1 MKPLP
6 RGSKSMALSIGALGV
21 VYGDIGTSPL
31 YALRECFHGSHAM
44 PVTEANVL
52 GLLSLFFWA
61 LTLIVSVKY
70 IGFVMCANH
79 KGEGGILALVALAAP
94 EQFSRKRVGF
104 LLMACGVFGAGLLY
118 GDGILTPALTVLS
131 AVEGLA
137 IATPSLSRFIVP
149 ITLLILIVLFYMQRH
164 GTGRMGAAFGPI
176 MVVWFVTLSAL
187 GLRQIVHVPAVLQA
201 INPYYAVAFMLEHGR
216 LGFFILGAVFLVV
229 TGAEALYADMGHFG
243 PRPIRQAWFVAVF
256 PALVLNYFGQGALL
270 LRHPDITH
278 PFFQLAPEWGRFP
291 LVMLSTLAAVIA
303 SQALI
308 SGVFSLTL
316 QSVQLG
322 LLPRVSVHH
331 TSPDQ
336 RGQVYIPKANWGL
349 LAACMLLVISFGSSS
364 GLAAAYGIAV
374 SLTMVISSLL
384 FGVVARRVW
393 KWNWITVFI
402 WLAFFLSIEFA
413 FLGANLAKIGQGGW
427 VPLVMALLVFV
438 VMWTWRSGR
447 QQLREI
453 MYARCLPLSLFLADE
468 GLATCARVPGT
479 AVFMTGNP
487 DIVPLS
493 LLHNIK
499 HNHVLHRRNILL
511 SLRPS
516 DEAKVHG
523 SSRLTVEKL
532 SDDFYRVI
540 GTYGY
545 MDQPHVPRLLAACA
559 AYGLECDPLQVS
571 YFVSSET
578 IVSTRAPGM
587 MRWRKKLFG
596 VLSRNAERATAFFS
610 LPANRVVELGM
621 QVRL

>member
-1 MKPLP
+1 MKLLP
-6 RGSKSMALSIGALGV
+6 NGYKSIVLSIGALGV

-44 PVTEANVL
+44 PITEANVL
-52 GLLSLFFWA
+52 GVLSLFFWA

-70 IGFVMCANH
+70 VGFVMCASH

-94 EQFSRKRVGF
+94 DQINNKKMGL
-104 LLMACGVFGAGLLY
+104 LLMTCGIFGAGLLY
-118 GDGILTPALTVLS
+118 GDGVLTPALTVLS

-137 IATPSLSRFIVP
+137 VSSPGLSRFVIPV
-149 ITLLILIVLFYMQRH
+149 TLIILSGLFYVQRH
-164 GTGRMGAAFGPI
+164 GTGRMGSAFGPI
-176 MVVWFVTLSAL
+176 MVVWFITLSVL
-187 GLRQIVHVPAVLQA
+187 GFRQIIHYPAVLMA
-201 INPYYAVAFMLEHGR
+201 ISPHHAIEFMLDHGR

-243 PRPIRQAWFVAVF
+243 ARPIRQAWFTAVF
-256 PALVLNYFGQGALL
+256 PALLLNYFGQGALL
-270 LRHPDITH
+270 LRHPEITH
-278 PFFQLAPEWGRFP
+278 PFFQLVPEWGRFP
-291 LVMLSTLAAVIA
+291 LVILSTMAAVIA

-322 LLPRVSVHH
+322 FLPRVGVHH

-336 RGQVYIPKANWGL
+336 RGQIYIPKANWSL
-349 LAACMLLVISFGSSS
+349 LAACMLLVVAFGSSS

-374 SLTMVISSLL
+374 SLTMVISSVL
-384 FGVVARRVW
+384 FGVVARRLWGW
-393 KWNWITVFI
+393 KWIYVIT
-402 WLAFFLSIEFA
+402 WLVVFLSVEFV
-413 FLGANLAKIGQGGW
+413 FLGANLAKVNQGGW
-427 VPLVMALLVFV
+427 VPLAIAVLVFI
-438 VMWTWRSGR
+438 VMGTWRSGR
-447 QQLREI
+447 RLLREI
-453 MYARCLPLSLFLADE
+453 MYERCIPLSQFLADE
-468 GLATCARVPGT
+468 GLKTCARVPGT

-511 SLRPS
+511 SLQPS
-516 DEAKVHG
+516 DEARVPAAQRLVVQKV
-523 SSRLTVEKL
+523 

-540 GTYGY
+540 GSYGF
-545 MDQPHVPRLLAACA
+545 MDQPHVPRLLAACSA
-559 AYGLECDPLQVS
+559 FGLECEPLQVS

-578 IVSTRAPGM
+578 IVATRAPGM

-596 VLSRNAERATAFFS
+596 LLSRNAERATAFFS

-621 QVRL
+621 QIRL